1 MQAAQAGDG
10 SVVQSAFQKRSST
23 MKVRTLI
30 LLIVLVAIAGFAA
43 LNWNAFMTPT
53 TLSLGVADI
62 QAPLGIVMLALMGVL
77 IVFFLIFI
85 LYLQTT
91 VLFDTRHHARELRT
105 NRELADQAEASR
117 FTELR
122 GVLEAGLKRQ
132 SEAGLA
138 ARSALLERMDQ
149 TDKAWKAALEQA
161 ELSLS
166 ASVGELDDRLGKN
179 TGAVHLD
186 KTI

>member
-1 MQAAQAGDG
+1 
-10 SVVQSAFQKRSST
+10 
-23 MKVRTLI
+23 MKARTLI
-30 LLIVLVAIAGFAA
+30 LLIVLAAIACFAV
-43 LNWNAFMTPT
+43 LNWSAFMTPT

-62 QAPLGIVMLALMGVL
+62 QAPLGIVMLGLMGVL
-77 IVFFLIFI
+77 IAFFLVFI
-85 LYLQTT
+85 LYLQTS
-91 VLFDTRHHARELRT
+91 VLFDTRHHARELRS

-138 ARSALLERMDQ
+138 ARTALLERMDQ
-149 TDKAWKAALEQA
+149 LDKEWKAALEQS

-166 ASVGELDDRLGKN
+166 ASIGELEDRLDRQ
-179 TGAVHLD
+179 TGGVILD
-186 KTI
+186 KAN

>member
-1 MQAAQAGDG
+1 
-10 SVVQSAFQKRSST
+10 
-23 MKVRTLI
+23 MKARTLI
-30 LLIVLVAIAGFAA
+30 LLIVLVAIASFAA

-53 TLSLGVADI
+53 TLSLGIADI
-62 QAPLGIVMLALMGVL
+62 QAPLGMVMLGLMCVL

-85 LYLQTT
+85 LYLQTS
-91 VLFDTRHHARELRT
+91 VLFDTRHHARELRS

-122 GVLEAGLKRQ
+122 SVLEAGLTLQ

-138 ARSALLERMDQ
+138 SRTALLERMDR
-149 TDKAWKAALEQA
+149 TDKDWKAALEQA

-166 ASVGELDDRLGKN
+166 ASIGELDDRLGRN
-179 TGAVHLD
+179 AGVVNLD
-186 KTI
+186 KTY

>member
-138 ARSALLERMDQ
+138 ARAALLERMDLL
-149 TDKAWKAALEQA
+149 DKDWKAALEQT

-166 ASVGELDDRLGKN
+166 ANMGELEDRLDRQAG
-179 TGAVHLD
+179 GVILD
-186 KTI
+186 KIR